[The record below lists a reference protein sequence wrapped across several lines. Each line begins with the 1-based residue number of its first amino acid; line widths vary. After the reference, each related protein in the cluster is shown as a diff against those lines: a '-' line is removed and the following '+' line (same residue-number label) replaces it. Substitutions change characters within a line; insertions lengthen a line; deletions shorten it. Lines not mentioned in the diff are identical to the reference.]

1 MGRLYKINPPC
12 PKCHEEHN
20 WWHIQLTDEEQAKM
34 DAYVAASEENHP
46 WSYFWASRE
55 LLLHESL
62 SVVAAVTYLKWKPGY
77 GNSTKSDTG
86 IRILLQRSVKYPC
99 DKIKELMRCIWI
111 SRHWESCVK
120 QKIRTVG
127 NTWIGGYRIWIS
139 PGLSWFINP
148 TAGMRSIRCISLRV
162 RQAIARANTCIQ
174 PTEVSGWKMVH

>member
-34 DAYVAASEENHP
+34 
-46 WSYFWASRE
+46 E

-62 SVVAAVTYLKWKPGY
+62 SVVAAVTYLKRKPGC

-86 IRILLQRSVKYPC
+86 IGILVRRSAKYPC
-99 DKIKELMRCIWI
+99 DKIKELMRYIWI

-139 PGLSWFINP
+139 
-148 TAGMRSIRCISLRV
+148 
-162 RQAIARANTCIQ
+162 
-174 PTEVSGWKMVH
+174 

>member
-34 DAYVAASEENHP
+34 DAYVAASEGKS
-46 WSYFWASRE
+46 SYFWASRE

-62 SVVAAVTYLKWKPGY
+62 SVVAAVTYLKRKPGC

-86 IRILLQRSVKYPC
+86 IGILLRRSAKYPC

-120 QKIRTVG
+120 QKINAVG

-139 PGLSWFINP
+139 
-148 TAGMRSIRCISLRV
+148 
-162 RQAIARANTCIQ
+162 
-174 PTEVSGWKMVH
+174 